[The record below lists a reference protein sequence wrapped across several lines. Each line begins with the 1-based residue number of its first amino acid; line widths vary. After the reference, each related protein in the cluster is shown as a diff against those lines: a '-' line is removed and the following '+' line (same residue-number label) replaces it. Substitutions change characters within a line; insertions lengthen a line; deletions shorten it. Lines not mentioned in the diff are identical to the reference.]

1 MTSGLEAFAGW
12 KSAIEGRLAGH
23 LDQAQTQLAAR
34 LAGTGQASPLTAPVA
49 QAALARLLQAMRH
62 GVLNGG
68 KRARA
73 LLLLSAAQLSGADP
87 LQDEVLD
94 AACAVEFVHAFS
106 LVHDDM
112 PCMDDDDLRRG
123 QPTVHVAYDEPTALL
138 VGDALQTLAF
148 ECLAV
153 SPGPADRQ
161 LRLIRSLA
169 QATGALG
176 MAGGQAVDIAAVG
189 QTPAQH
195 ELEAMHRLKTGALI
209 VASVEMGGLMGRE
222 TSPSS
227 ELLGRLV
234 AYAQNLGLAFQV
246 VDDLL
251 DASADTQTLGKTA
264 GKDQAQGKP
273 TFVSLMGHDRASD
286 YANQLLAQALAPLSC
301 YGPSADALRGLAK
314 ALTHRAY

>member
-1 MTSGLEAFAGW
+1 MTKGLEAFASW
-12 KSAIEGRLAGH
+12 KSAIEARLAFQ
-23 LDQAQTQLAAR
+23 LDQARAR
-34 LAGTGQASPLTAPVA
+34 MIDQMGGQGQAVPGA
-49 QAALARLLQAMRH
+49 QAALTRLIKAMRH

-68 KRARA
+68 KRARG
-73 LLLLSAAQLSGADP
+73 LLLMAAAQAGGADP
-87 LQDEVLD
+87 TQQDVLD

-148 ECLAV
+148 ECLSV
-153 SPGPADRQ
+153 SQGPADRQ
-161 LRLIRSLA
+161 LGLIRSLA

-176 MAGGQAVDIAAVG
+176 MAGGQAIDIAAVG
-189 QTPAQH
+189 QTPAQQ

-209 VASVEMGGLMGRE
+209 VASVEMGGLMASEASR
-222 TSPSS
+222 SS
-227 ELLGRLV
+227 DFLNHLV
-234 AYAQNLGLAFQV
+234 VYAKNLGLAFQV

-286 YANQLLAQALAPLSC
+286 YAAELLQCALNPLSG
-301 YGPSADALRGLAK
+301 YGPSADALRGLAQ

>member
-1 MTSGLEAFAGW
+1 MTTGLGAFADW
-12 KSAIEGRLAGH
+12 KSAIEDRLAFQ
-23 LDQAQTQLAAR
+23 LDQAQAR
-34 LAGTGQASPLTAPVA
+34 MVDQTSDQGQAVPGA
-49 QAALARLLQAMRH
+49 QAALTRLIKAMRH

-68 KRARA
+68 KRARG
-73 LLLLSAAQLSGADP
+73 LLLMAAAQAGGADP
-87 LQDEVLD
+87 MQESVLD

-148 ECLAV
+148 ECLSV
-153 SPGPADRQ
+153 GSGPADRQ
-161 LRLIRSLA
+161 LRLIRCLA

-176 MAGGQAVDIAAVG
+176 MAGGQAIDIAAVG
-189 QTPAQH
+189 QTPQQR

-209 VASVEMGGLMGRE
+209 VASVEMGGLMAPKAE
-222 TSPSS
+222 QSS
-227 ELLGRLV
+227 DFVNHLV
-234 AYAQNLGLAFQV
+234 VYAKNLGLAFQV

-286 YANQLLAQALAPLSC
+286 YAAQLLQRALDPLTGF
-301 YGPSADALRGLAK
+301 GPSADALRGLAQ

>member
-1 MTSGLEAFAGW
+1 LTKGLEAFASW
-12 KSAIEGRLAGH
+12 KSAIE
-23 LDQAQTQLAAR
+23 AR
-34 LAGTGQASPLTAPVA
+34 LAFQLDRAQARMIDQMGGQGQVVPGA
-49 QAALARLLQAMRH
+49 QAALTRLIQAMRH

-68 KRARA
+68 KRARG
-73 LLLLSAAQLSGADP
+73 LLLMAAAQAGGADP
-87 LQDEVLD
+87 THQDVLD

-148 ECLAV
+148 ECLSV

-176 MAGGQAVDIAAVG
+176 MAGGQAIDIAAVG
-189 QTPAQH
+189 QTPEQQ

-209 VASVEMGGLMGRE
+209 VASVEMGGLMG
-222 TSPSS
+222 P
-227 ELLGRLV
+227 LV
-234 AYAQNLGLAFQV
+234 HESTDWLNQLVTYAQNLGLAFQV

-286 YANQLLAQALAPLSC
+286 YAAALLQSALNPLSG
-301 YGPSADALRGLAK
+301 YGPSADALRGLAQ

>member
-1 MTSGLEAFAGW
+1 MTKGLEACASW
-12 KSAIEGRLAGH
+12 KSAIEARLAFQ
-23 LDQAQTQLAAR
+23 LDQAQAR
-34 LAGTGQASPLTAPVA
+34 MIDQMGGQGQVVPGA
-49 QAALARLLQAMRH
+49 QAALTRLIQAMRH

-68 KRARA
+68 KRARG
-73 LLLLSAAQLSGADP
+73 LLLMAAAQAGGADP
-87 LQDEVLD
+87 TEQDVLD
-94 AACAVEFVHAFS
+94 AACAVEFIHAFS

-148 ECLAV
+148 ECLSL

-176 MAGGQAVDIAAVG
+176 MAGGQAIDIAAVG
-189 QTPAQH
+189 QTPEQP

-209 VASVEMGGLMGRE
+209 VASVEMGGLMGPLAHQS
-222 TSPSS
+222 TDW
-227 ELLGRLV
+227 LDHLV
-234 AYAQNLGLAFQV
+234 IYARNLGLAFQV

-286 YANQLLAQALAPLSC
+286 YAAKLLQRALNPLSG
-301 YGPSADALRGLAK
+301 YGPSADALRGLAQ

>member
-1 MTSGLEAFAGW
+1 LTKGLEAFASW
-12 KSAIEGRLAGH
+12 KSAIE
-23 LDQAQTQLAAR
+23 AR
-34 LAGTGQASPLTAPVA
+34 LAFQLDRAQARMIDQMGGQGQVVPGA
-49 QAALARLLQAMRH
+49 QAALTRLIQAMRH

-68 KRARA
+68 KRARG
-73 LLLLSAAQLSGADP
+73 LLLMAAAQAGGADP
-87 LQDEVLD
+87 THQDVLD

-148 ECLAV
+148 ECLSV

-176 MAGGQAVDIAAVG
+176 MAGGQAIDIAAVG
-189 QTPAQH
+189 QTPEQQ

-209 VASVEMGGLMGRE
+209 VASVEMGGLMG
-222 TSPSS
+222 P
-227 ELLGRLV
+227 LV
-234 AYAQNLGLAFQV
+234 HESTDWLNQLVTYAQNLGLAFQV

-286 YANQLLAQALAPLSC
+286 YAAKLLQRALNPLSG
-301 YGPSADALRGLAK
+301 YGPSADALRGLAQ

>member
-1 MTSGLEAFAGW
+1 VSGGLSVFDDW
-12 KSAIEGRLAGH
+12 KSAIEARLAH
-23 LDQAQTQLAAR
+23 QLDQAQVRMVHQMTAH
-34 LAGTGQASPLTAPVA
+34 GQSTPSA
-49 QAALARLLQAMRH
+49 QAALSRLIQAMRH

-68 KRARA
+68 KRARG
-73 LLLLSAAQLSGADP
+73 LLVLSAAQLSGADP
-87 LQDEVLD
+87 LEEDVLD

-148 ECLAV
+148 ECLA
-153 SPGPADRQ
+153 SGLGPADRQ
-161 LRLIRSLA
+161 LRLIQCLSR
-169 QATGALG
+169 ATGALG
-176 MAGGQAVDIAAVG
+176 MAGGQAIDIAAVG
-189 QTPAQH
+189 HQPGQA

-209 VASVEMGGLMGRE
+209 VASVEMGGLMG
-222 TSPSS
+222 PKAS
-227 ELLGRLV
+227 ESAEFLDQLV
-234 AYAQNLGLAFQV
+234 AYAQSLGLAFQV

-251 DASADTQTLGKTA
+251 DASGDTQTLGKTA

-273 TFVSLMGHDRASD
+273 TFVSLMGHDAASA
-286 YANQLLAQALAPLSC
+286 YAGQLSAQALAALSTH
-301 YGPSADALRGLAK
+301 GQPADALRGLAQ

>member
-1 MTSGLEAFAGW
+1 MTKGLEAFASW
-12 KSAIEGRLAGH
+12 KSAIEARLAYQ
-23 LDQAQTQLAAR
+23 LDQAQAR
-34 LAGTGQASPLTAPVA
+34 MIDQVGGQGQVVPGARGALT
-49 QAALARLLQAMRH
+49 RLIEAMRH

-68 KRARA
+68 KRARG
-73 LLLLSAAQLSGADP
+73 LLLMAAAQAGGAEP
-87 LQDEVLD
+87 TQQDVLD
-94 AACAVEFVHAFS
+94 AACAVEFIHAFS

-148 ECLAV
+148 ECLSV

-161 LRLIRSLA
+161 LRLIRSLS

-176 MAGGQAVDIAAVG
+176 MAGGQAIDIAAVG
-189 QTPAQH
+189 QNPEQP

-209 VASVEMGGLMGRE
+209 VASVEMGGLMGPLANQS
-222 TSPSS
+222 TDW
-227 ELLGRLV
+227 LNHLV
-234 AYAQNLGLAFQV
+234 IYAQNLGLAFQV

-286 YANQLLAQALAPLSC
+286 YAAELLQRALNPLSG
-301 YGPSADALRGLAK
+301 YGPSADALRGLAQ

>member
-1 MTSGLEAFAGW
+1 VTTGLGAFADW
-12 KSAIEGRLAGH
+12 KSAIEARLAFQ
-23 LDQAQTQLAAR
+23 LDQAQAR
-34 LAGTGQASPLTAPVA
+34 MVAQTADQGQAVPGA

-68 KRARA
+68 KRARG
-73 LLLLSAAQLSGADP
+73 LLLMAGAQAGGADP
-87 LQDEVLD
+87 MQEAVLD

-161 LRLIRSLA
+161 LRLIRCLA

-176 MAGGQAVDIAAVG
+176 MAGGQAVDMAAVG
-189 QTPAQH
+189 QTPEQR

-209 VASVEMGGLMGRE
+209 VASVEMGGLLAPE
-222 TSPSS
+222 ASQSPDF
-227 ELLGRLV
+227 LNQLV
-234 AYAQNLGLAFQV
+234 VYAKNLGLAFQV

-286 YANQLLAQALAPLSC
+286 YAAQLLQRALDPLSG
-301 YGPSADALRGLAK
+301 YGHSADALRGLAQ

>member
-1 MTSGLEAFAGW
+1 MTKGLEAFASW
-12 KSAIEGRLAGH
+12 KSAIE
-23 LDQAQTQLAAR
+23 AR
-34 LAGTGQASPLTAPVA
+34 LAFQLDQVQARMIDQMGGQGQVVPGA
-49 QAALARLLQAMRH
+49 QAALTRLIQAMRH

-68 KRARA
+68 KRARG
-73 LLLLSAAQLSGADP
+73 LLLMAAAQAGGADP
-87 LQDEVLD
+87 TEQDVLD
-94 AACAVEFVHAFS
+94 AACAVEFIHAFS

-148 ECLAV
+148 ECLSL

-176 MAGGQAVDIAAVG
+176 MAGGQAIDIAAVG
-189 QTPAQH
+189 QTPEQP

-209 VASVEMGGLMGRE
+209 VASVEMGGLMGPLAHQS
-222 TSPSS
+222 TDW
-227 ELLGRLV
+227 LDHLV
-234 AYAQNLGLAFQV
+234 IYARNLGLAFQV

-286 YANQLLAQALAPLSC
+286 YAAKLLQRALNPLSG
-301 YGPSADALRGLAK
+301 YGPSADALRGLAQ